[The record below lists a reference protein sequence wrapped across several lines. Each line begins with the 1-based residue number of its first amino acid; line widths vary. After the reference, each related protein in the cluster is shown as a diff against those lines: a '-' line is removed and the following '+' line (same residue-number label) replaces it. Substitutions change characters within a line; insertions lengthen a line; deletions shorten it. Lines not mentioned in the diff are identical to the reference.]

1 MKYSGGINPDCVRP
15 VMDSR
20 DAEERS
26 AARGSSE
33 KPGEA
38 GRQAGRQAG
47 RSRIPC
53 PERAGR
59 EGGGRT
65 GGCVRRARVKRN
77 GGSLNP

>member
-1 MKYSGGINPDCVRP
+1 MTLMKCGRVHGEKDGRLGCVPGREASPEFWAAMKYSGGINPDCVRP

-38 GRQAGRQAG
+38 GRQAGRQVEN
-47 RSRIPC
+47 S
-53 PERAGR
+53 
-59 EGGGRT
+59 
-65 GGCVRRARVKRN
+65 V
-77 GGSLNP
+77 S